1 MKNSKTSENI
11 PKLAR
16 LLTGITIISAMVV
29 VALTGLGMHDIY
41 SNQVINM
48 AKEESVLISSLLVKD
63 NLDTL
68 ISQGVD
74 GIPQLI
80 IDPLEVEW
88 LNQSFGH
95 FLGSLNIVKVKIFTP
110 DTRVAYSTENQLI
123 GKLDLQNKR
132 LMLALSGEVDSHI
145 EAKDQ
150 MRDLKNETV
159 LNVDVVETYVPIK
172 LNTGKIVGAFE
183 LYMNVTKFRNE
194 IRYGTFKALFLL
206 SSVLLIVYLVS
217 YRVVRV
223 SMVRATQ
230 AEAELHKQATVDAL
244 TGIPNRRSFSEAILR
259 EFKRAKRERAPLS
272 VIMCDIDHF
281 KLYNDSYGHAAGD
294 ECLKQ
299 VAKTMAGTLKRPAD
313 FCARYGGE
321 EFIIIL
327 PNTDEAGTLYIAEQ
341 VRAAVQSL
349 GITHDKSLP
358 LKVVTLSLGVATMD
372 AETILSNEE
381 LVKRAD
387 DSLYQAKN
395 NGRNCLVSFK
405 TT

>member
-1 MKNSKTSENI
+1 MTNSKNSDNI

-16 LLTGITIISAMVV
+16 LLAFITIISAIVV

-74 GIPQLI
+74 GTPQLI

-88 LNQSFGH
+88 LNQSFGN

-123 GKLDLQNKR
+123 GELDLQNKR
-132 LMLALSGEVDSHI
+132 LMLALSGEVGSHI

-150 MRDLKNETV
+150 IRDLKNEHV

-172 LNTGKIVGAFE
+172 LTTGKIVGAFE

-194 IRYGTFKALFLL
+194 IRYGTFKSLFLL

-217 YRVVRV
+217 HRVVRV

-244 TGIPNRRSFSEAILR
+244 TGIPNCRSFSEAILR

-272 VIMCDIDHF
+272 VIMCDIDQF

-299 VAKTMAGTLKRPAD
+299 VAKTMAGTLKKPAD

-327 PNTDEAGTLYIAEQ
+327 PNTNEAGTLYIAEQ

-349 GITHDKSLP
+349 EITHDKSLP

-372 AETILSNEE
+372 AETNLSNEE

-387 DSLYQAKN
+387 DSLYLAKK